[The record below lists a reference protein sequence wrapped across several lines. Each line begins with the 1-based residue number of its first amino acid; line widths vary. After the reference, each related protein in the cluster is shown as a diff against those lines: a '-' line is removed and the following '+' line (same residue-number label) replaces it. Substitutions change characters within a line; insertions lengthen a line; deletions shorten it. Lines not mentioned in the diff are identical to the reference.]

1 MENLQ
6 ININHVWVMVAACMV
21 FFMQLGFT
29 SYEAGFS
36 QSKNAISISIRN
48 LVEFLVSS
56 LAFYV
61 VGFGLMFGASHM
73 GWIGTNHFFACGVAT
88 HTGSLSYT
96 FFFYQLVFAAT
107 ASTILSGAIAE
118 RSSIIPNIIGPAFTV
133 SVIYPIFGHWAWGN
147 LFYPDQ
153 SGWLGRMGF
162 IDFAGS
168 TVVHSIGGWFAL
180 AGALVLGPRIGKY
193 NPDGSSNPMGLHNVP
208 LATLGT
214 FFLWFGWF
222 GFNGGSL
229 LRASADIGL
238 VITNTNMAAAAA
250 GVSALIFNYATEKR
264 LNAGKLF
271 TAVLAGLVAITAGS
285 SRVNPD
291 GAVYIGLITGVVAIL
306 AQDFIEK
313 ILKID
318 DPVAAV
324 AVHGVG
330 GVIGTLCVAPFA
342 EKSSLLVEGSRL
354 HQLGIQAVGV
364 GIAFVWSFGLGMLFF
379 WCVKK
384 TLGIRVS
391 TEEEKKGL
399 NVAEYEDVASWLD
412 FMRISRLQDL
422 NILLERRVAERTDEL
437 QKANIALEKA
447 NRLKSEFLATMSHEL
462 RTPLN
467 AIIGFAEVL
476 KDEVAGTLSAEQ
488 KEYLGDIHGSGQHLL
503 NMINSILDLSKIEA
517 GKLELHYEEFP
528 VREAIN
534 EVLNTIIGFSNKKGI
549 RIHTHIHE
557 DVPSITVDKVKFK
570 QIMFNLLSNAVKFT
584 SENGRVTIN
593 ASLMN
598 QHVQIAVSDTGIG
611 IKPEDIDKIFEAF
624 RQLDASY
631 ARRYEGTG
639 LGLTLTKQ
647 LVELHG
653 GKIWVISE
661 FGKGSTF
668 TFTLPIKPQTK

>member
-1 MENLQ
+1 MESIQ
-6 ININHVWVMVAACMV
+6 ISINHVWVMVAACMV

-61 VGFGLMFGASHM
+61 VGFGFMFGASHM
-73 GWIGTNHFFACGVAT
+73 GWIGSNHFFASGVMLHSVNLA
-88 HTGSLSYT
+88 YT

-107 ASTILSGAIAE
+107 ASTIVSGAIAE
-118 RSSIIPNIIGPAFTV
+118 RSSFIPNVIGPAFMV
-133 SVIYPIFGHWAWGN
+133 GVIYPIFGHWAWGN

-153 SGWLGRMGF
+153 SGWLGRLGF

-271 TAVLAGLVAITAGS
+271 TAILAGLVAITAGS
-285 SRVNPD
+285 SRVTPD
-291 GAVYIGLITGVVAIL
+291 GAIYIGLITGIVSIL

-342 EKSSLLVEGSRL
+342 EKSSLLVDGSRL
-354 HQLGIQAVGV
+354 HQLGIQALGV
-364 GIAFVWSFGLGMLFF
+364 GIAFVWAFGLGMLFF

-391 TEEEKKGL
+391 PEEEKKGL

-476 KDEVAGTLSAEQ
+476 RDEVVGTLSAEQ

-528 VREAIN
+528 IQETIN

-549 RIHTHIHE
+549 HIHTHIHE

-584 SENGRVTIN
+584 PENGRVTIN
-593 ASLMN
+593 AGIMN

-611 IKPEDIDKIFEAF
+611 IKSEDMDKIFEAF
-624 RQLDASY
+624 RQLDTSY

-639 LGLTLTKQ
+639 LGLTLTKR

-668 TFTLPIKPQTK
+668 TFTLPIKP

>member
-1 MENLQ
+1 
-6 ININHVWVMVAACMV
+6 
-21 FFMQLGFT
+21 
-29 SYEAGFS
+29 
-36 QSKNAISISIRN
+36 
-48 LVEFLVSS
+48 
-56 LAFYV
+56 
-61 VGFGLMFGASHM
+61 M
-73 GWIGTNHFFACGVAT
+73 GWIGSNHFFASGVTSHPVNLA
-88 HTGSLSYT
+88 YT

-107 ASTILSGAIAE
+107 ASTIVSGAIAE
-118 RSSIIPNIIGPAFTV
+118 RSSFIPNVIGPAFMV
-133 SVIYPIFGHWAWGN
+133 GVIYPIFGHWAWGN
-147 LFYPDQ
+147 LFYPEQ
-153 SGWLGRMGF
+153 AGWLGRLGF

-271 TAVLAGLVAITAGS
+271 TAILAGLVAITAGS
-285 SRVNPD
+285 SRVTPD
-291 GAVYIGLITGVVAIL
+291 GAIYIGLITGVVSIL

-342 EKSSLLVEGSRL
+342 ENSTLLAEGGRL

-364 GIAFVWSFGLGMLFF
+364 GIAFAWSFGLGMLFF

-391 TEEEKKGL
+391 PDEEKKGL

-412 FMRISRLQDL
+412 FMRITRLQDL
-422 NILLERRVAERTDEL
+422 NVLLEKGLKKEQMNFRRQTSRLKRRTDSN
-437 QKANIALEKA
+437 QSFWQPCHMSFAL
-447 NRLKSEFLATMSHEL
+447 H
-462 RTPLN
+462 
-467 AIIGFAEVL
+467 
-476 KDEVAGTLSAEQ
+476 
-488 KEYLGDIHGSGQHLL
+488 
-503 NMINSILDLSKIEA
+503 
-517 GKLELHYEEFP
+517 
-528 VREAIN
+528 
-534 EVLNTIIGFSNKKGI
+534 
-549 RIHTHIHE
+549 
-557 DVPSITVDKVKFK
+557 
-570 QIMFNLLSNAVKFT
+570 
-584 SENGRVTIN
+584 
-593 ASLMN
+593 
-598 QHVQIAVSDTGIG
+598 
-611 IKPEDIDKIFEAF
+611 
-624 RQLDASY
+624 
-631 ARRYEGTG
+631 
-639 LGLTLTKQ
+639 
-647 LVELHG
+647 
-653 GKIWVISE
+653 
-661 FGKGSTF
+661 
-668 TFTLPIKPQTK
+668 